1 MYTGEV
7 NLEVDIRDIL
17 GYSKYTLAMIKK
29 KVKKKIDEYRKV
41 HKLTIKRIDVD
52 VTYVAKIKIKKKA
65 IEHDLKIDLMDMLK
79 REKL

>member
-7 NLEVDIRDIL
+7 NLEVDIRNIL

-41 HKLTIKRIDVD
+41 HKLTIKQVDID

-65 IEHDLKIDLMDMLK
+65 IEHDLQIDLMDMLK